1 MNNTE
6 RDTHF
11 NSFAF
16 ELFDELMQT
25 EGVAIDTIND
35 QWREEWEKT
44 IARRAY
50 DLVVHAL
57 KEIEIGGNPYTYYD
71 TPEEIITNR
80 IPDMLELPEV
90 KE

>member
-11 NSFAF
+11 QNFAF

-35 QWREEWEKT
+35 DWRKEWEKT

-57 KEIEIGGNPYTYYD
+57 NEMNPTPYVYYD
-71 TPEEIITNR
+71 TPEEIITNGV
-80 IPDMLELPEV
+80 PDMLELPD
-90 KE
+90 KD